1 MWTTDSLWF
10 EVAVVSIIFALGNM
24 LFGVFEERTPRSRKV
39 VKYILTLVI
48 VCLISV
54 YVGRNVSMT
63 ILGLFFLPVLYIHAY
78 WLPVKKGI
86 NGWTGEP
93 KGKYYDFRGWS
104 KDIFTE

>member
-24 LFGVFEERTPRSRKV
+24 LFGLFEERTPRIRKV
-39 VKYILTLVI
+39 AKYILTTVI
-48 VCLISV
+48 VCLVSV
-54 YVGRNVSMT
+54 YAGRDVSMT
-63 ILGLFFLPVLYIHAY
+63 VLSLFFIPVLYIHAY

-104 KDIFTE
+104 KDIFSE

>member
-24 LFGVFEERTPRSRKV
+24 LFGLFEERTPRIRKV
-39 VKYILTLVI
+39 AKYILTIVI

-54 YVGRNVSMT
+54 YAGRTVSLT

>member
-10 EVAVVSIIFALGNM
+10 EIAIVSIIFALGNM
-24 LFGVFEERTPRSRKV
+24 LFGLFEERTPRIRKV
-39 VKYILTLVI
+39 AKYLLTTLI

-54 YVGRNVSMT
+54 YAGRTVSMT
-63 ILGLFFLPVLYIHAY
+63 ILGLCFLPVLYIHGY

-93 KGKYYDFRGWS
+93 KGKYYAFRKWS
-104 KDIFTE
+104 KDIFHD

>member
-24 LFGVFEERTPRSRKV
+24 LFGLFEERTPRIRKV
-39 VKYILTLVI
+39 AKYILTTVI
-48 VCLISV
+48 VCLVSV
-54 YVGRNVSMT
+54 YAGRDVSMT
-63 ILGLFFLPVLYIHAY
+63 VLALFFIPVLYIHAY

-104 KDIFTE
+104 KDIFRE